1 MKRTLLILAT
11 ALLLTACGD
20 SEKQLK
26 ERAAELCKYIPDHE
40 LLEQSRDYMT
50 EDFYNVLD
58 TMFNH
63 LPNHEAMD
71 HEWLY
76 YFVTG
81 NGGTIADY
89 MVKEVKRVD
98 RTHATATINVRQKWE
113 DGSFDPESD
122 IEEHKLYMEKVDG
135 RWLMS
140 DFDEH
145 KADCI
150 HHIAI
155 NREEQAVRKAIS
167 DYLVAEIGEQ
177 YLKGELCVPV
187 LMIVSEMNEEDSRC
201 ASEDEGDN
209 TASLCFVWGDFWV
222 LWYTASGDTLEC
234 VSGGNHSG
242 LMTLEKI
249 DDTYRVLFFEQ
260 TVDGAF
266 NQASAKRIFGEHY
279 DIYENMHSNEAV
291 REAVRNE
298 QMGEY
303 VRSHNMKVH
312 YYQDYGWPAKK
323 LF

>member
-1 MKRTLLILAT
+1 MKRTLLMLAA

-20 SEKQLK
+20 SEQQLK

-40 LLEQSRDYMT
+40 LMEQSRDYMT
-50 EDFYNVLD
+50 DDFYNVLD
-58 TMFNH
+58 TMFNR

-89 MVKEVKRVD
+89 EVVD
-98 RTHATATINVRQKWE
+98 VRKTDKTHAVATITVRQKWE
-113 DGSFDPESD
+113 DGSFDPGSD
-122 IEEHKLYMEKVDG
+122 IEEHRLEMEKVDG
-135 RWLMS
+135 RWLMA

-150 HHIAI
+150 RHIAI

-167 DYLVAEIGEQ
+167 DYLVSEIGEH

-201 ASEDEGDN
+201 AFEDEGDS
-209 TASLCFVWGDFWV
+209 TASLSFVWGDFWV
-222 LWYTASGDTLEC
+222 LWYNRAGDTLKC

-242 LMTLEKI
+242 LMTLEKK
-249 DDTYRVLFFEQ
+249 DGVYKVLSFEQ
-260 TVDGAF
+260 TVDGAG
-266 NQASAKRIFGEHY
+266 NDASARRIFGEHY
-279 DIYENMHSNEAV
+279 DIYQNMHSNEQV
-291 REAVRNE
+291 REAVRRE
-298 QMGEY
+298 QLAEY
-303 VRSHNMKVH
+303 VKQNGLPYR
-312 YYQDYGWPAKK
+312 YYQDYGWPAVE
-323 LF
+323 L